1 MRYILHNIKLIDK
14 IINKVSDINDKNLEI
29 ITSTTHPL
37 FEDKTFISYLKSDLS
52 FNDNG
57 HYADCEMQEINSEQA
72 IKFIQSLNNKFLVKL
87 NEDETISVKVET
99 STSGVNVFNKDIQ
112 PFRDWSWNDDIGKWV
127 QTSVKLNEVIFDSQW
142 NEENNKW
149 ISACKMHP
157 NRLLRGFQLWGVEE
171 KSNTSSFNKACSTTE
186 YAIKS
191 MQEITHGDKSI
202 DQLVTSRE
210 NNEVTF
216 PVITNHY
223 TVIDLAPLGVIS
235 YSETAEETLD
245 AFQAVY
251 GIHPQ
256 CTSRTIH
263 ELFRLIIEW
272 AYSYTEFQ
280 NTEPMAELCH
290 NILRIVQM
298 PKNVR
303 DDLIAIRPQQVGR
316 FILGDASALD
326 EYAQDTES
334 PSSFTEWIS
343 DIYYFFRART
353 IESPLNI
360 NENNLPDSY
369 PM

>member
-14 IINKVSDINDKNLEI
+14 ITNKVSDINDENLEI
-29 ITSTTHPL
+29 ISSTTHPL
-37 FEDKTFISYLKSDLS
+37 LEDKTFISYLKSDLS
-52 FNDNG
+52 FDNNE
-57 HYADCEMQEINSEQA
+57 HYIDCEIQEINSQQAMEFIQA
-72 IKFIQSLNNKFLVKL
+72 INDKFLLEL
-87 NEDETISVKVET
+87 NEDGTISVNIE
-99 STSGVNVFNKDIQ
+99 STISGLYLFNKDIQ
-112 PFRDWSWNDDIGKWV
+112 PFRDWTWNDVIGKWV
-127 QTSVKLNEVIFDSQW
+127 QTSIKLNEVIFDSQW
-142 NEENNKW
+142 SEENKKW
-149 ISACKMHP
+149 TSACKIHP

-171 KSNTSSFNKACSTTE
+171 KNNTSSFNKACSTTE

-191 MQEITHGDKSI
+191 IQEITHGNKSI

-272 AYSYTEFQ
+272 AYGYTEFE

-326 EYAQDTES
+326 EYVEDTES
-334 PSSFTEWIS
+334 PSSFAEWIS
-343 DIYYFFRART
+343 DIYYSFRTRAMN
-353 IESPLNI
+353 SPLNI
-360 NENNLPDSY
+360 NENNLPESY

>member
-1 MRYILHNIKLIDK
+1 
-14 IINKVSDINDKNLEI
+14 
-29 ITSTTHPL
+29 
-37 FEDKTFISYLKSDLS
+37 
-52 FNDNG
+52 
-57 HYADCEMQEINSEQA
+57 
-72 IKFIQSLNNKFLVKL
+72 
-87 NEDETISVKVET
+87 
-99 STSGVNVFNKDIQ
+99 
-112 PFRDWSWNDDIGKWV
+112 
-127 QTSVKLNEVIFDSQW
+127 
-142 NEENNKW
+142 
-149 ISACKMHP
+149 
-157 NRLLRGFQLWGVEE
+157 
-171 KSNTSSFNKACSTTE
+171 
-186 YAIKS
+186 
-191 MQEITHGDKSI
+191 MQEITHGDKI
-202 DQLVTSRE
+202 VDQLVTSSE

-216 PVITNHY
+216 PAITMHA
-223 TVIDLAPLGVIS
+223 TVIDFSPLGVIS

-245 AFQAVY
+245 AFQTVY

-326 EYAQDTES
+326 EYAEDTES
-334 PSSFTEWIS
+334 PSSFAEWIS

-360 NENNLPDSY
+360 NQNNLPDSY

>member
-1 MRYILHNIKLIDK
+1 MSEIDTERPFADWVWNPNRHKWQYPNIQLP
-14 IINKVSDINDKNLEI
+14 
-29 ITSTTHPL
+29 TSK
-37 FEDKTFISYLKSDLS
+37 F
-52 FNDNG
+52 
-57 HYADCEMQEINSEQA
+57 NSEW
-72 IKFIQSLNNKFLVKL
+72 
-87 NEDETISVKVET
+87 DEV
-99 STSGVNVFNKDIQ
+99 
-112 PFRDWSWNDDIGKWV
+112 
-127 QTSVKLNEVIFDSQW
+127 
-142 NEENNKW
+142 NNKW
-149 ISACKMHP
+149 ISECQINP

-171 KSNTSSFNKACSTTE
+171 KNDNSSFGKACSTTE

-191 MQEITHGDKSI
+191 MQEVTHGDKSI

-290 NILRIVQM
+290 NILQIVQM
-298 PKNVR
+298 PKSVR
-303 DDLIAIRPQQVGR
+303 DELIAIRPGQVGR
-316 FILGDASALD
+316 YLLGDGSALQ
-326 EYAQDTES
+326 EYDIDAEMPES
-334 PSSFTEWIS
+334 FKSWIS
-343 DIYYFFRART
+343 EVYYDYRERNKGFP
-353 IESPLNI
+353 INI
-360 NENNLPDSY
+360 NQSYAHLSY